1 MKVDIVDLN
10 AFDAQGLVTESL
22 IKSGFAVVKN
32 HKIPVSELNALYEDW
47 DNFFC
52 NGNPGQYVTDAES
65 QAGYFSPDFAETA
78 KGHEAQD
85 LKEYFHYWPGG
96 VLPLSLIHI

>member
-10 AFDAQGLVTESL
+10 AVDAQRLVTESL
-22 IKSGFAVVKN
+22 IESGFAVVEN

-52 NGNPGQYVTDAES
+52 KSNPHQYVTNAES
-65 QAGYFSPDFAETA
+65 QAGYFSALFAETA
-78 KGHEAQD
+78 KGRSTG
-85 LKEYFHYWPGG
+85 P
-96 VLPLSLIHI
+96 